1 MSLSTSFLNLSIK
14 EQICITIIVLTF
26 FCILVILIVCC
37 TLIYEILSKDFQ
49 TKKAYFYKKYQQY
62 LESAFYYQSFH
73 AMQYEEILHRIQKQ
87 IWKIQQSIDVYLK
100 LMPLQDDTEYVK
112 YFENR
117 SKIDFN
123 ALDRIE
129 SKENPFFYVTS
140 LSKLPEDQVF
150 VLKFSWKHYQTFCNS
165 LFTNNIFDSF
175 TIPGYGVPI
184 MDKPLFFNQHY
195 KTIFTFNQTKINAE
209 LDLYENN
216 IPLFDLKLQY
226 IISRFV
232 DTTKTA
238 LKYIGNKL
246 GIFQQIFPKFF
257 QELSVRSN
265 KIFYDDEVIDYFS
278 RRFVG
283 YLSNIEYGA
292 DTFSLVS
299 SNESEFYYYTEMKTI
314 PNLLFFLNQDF
325 SYSLN
330 IDFIPFYYPN
340 MTLLNH
346 DLCAL
351 FKSKQSFL
359 KGSEFNFNDVY
370 SGIHPRE
377 SGIENCFIDNELINS
392 QEEIKDV
399 FDIYF
404 DNFTENMNLI
414 YQGIFELI
422 PDHSEF
428 PFYFM
433 KYSYPNYNTLK
444 EFQSEYILSTQV
456 NFYAFASF
464 QKAQK
469 YVDHIYQ
476 VNLNI
481 FFFIILII
489 VYSWLIC
496 LFINI
501 AIFYK
506 VIDDWIEPITK
517 LQEAVESSSM
527 KDESIFEYKYDDIIN
542 ELFLTCKEL
551 LSGQI
556 NHNNDNGI
564 NNFNILGKD
573 NDKKI
578 DKNIYK
584 KNLIINNE
592 IMEEL
597 IGIQQSEMD
606 FSNNVKLNEPN
617 NIDSKHY
624 FNKEK
629 GVNNMRQSN
638 INLIAHKDSNKKNIK
653 DIKDKKN
660 IKAEK
665 NKENES
671 YIKLFKISDYL
682 DYYRSK
688 LDSNN
693 IIFFND
699 GFDDAN
705 KSQLISKNNN
715 NKSEN
720 SSLSNNAKN
729 RTDEANEN
737 NYINMMDENNIT
749 YLWYMEAK
757 KRNRC
762 FNYKISNDCKELF
775 TEYYDNNDKSIPPFD
790 VRKSNIFTQKEKS
803 TGM

>member
-14 EQICITIIVLTF
+14 EQICITIIALTL

-49 TKKAYFYKKYQQY
+49 IKKAYFYKKYKQY
-62 LESAFYYQSFH
+62 LESCFYFQSFH
-73 AMQYEEILHRIQKQ
+73 IMQYEEILHRIQKQ
-87 IWKIQQSIDVYLK
+87 IWKIQQSIDIFLN
-100 LMPLQDDTEYVK
+100 LMPLQNDAENLK
-112 YFENR
+112 FIENR
-117 SKIDFN
+117 NQLDFN
-123 ALDRIE
+123 QLDRME
-129 SKENPFFYVTS
+129 TKENPYFYITS
-140 LSKLPEDQVF
+140 FSNLTEDQNF
-150 VLKFSWKHYQTFCNS
+150 VKKFAYKHYQTFCNS

-175 TIPGYGVPI
+175 RIPGYGVPI

-195 KTIFTFNQTKINAE
+195 KTIFTFNNSKMNAE
-209 LDLYENN
+209 LDLYEHN
-216 IPLFDLKLQY
+216 IQLFDYKLQY

-232 DTTKTA
+232 SNAKDI

-246 GIFQQIFPKFF
+246 DLFQQIFPKFF
-257 QELSVRSN
+257 KELSVRPN
-265 KIFYDDEVIDYFS
+265 KVFYDEEYIDYFS
-278 RRFVG
+278 KRFVG

-292 DTFSLVS
+292 DSFSLVS
-299 SNESEFYYYTEMKTI
+299 SNESEFYYYTEMRTI
-314 PNLLFFLNQDF
+314 PNLLFFLNQNF
-325 SYSLN
+325 AYSLD

-340 MTLLNH
+340 MTLLNQ

-359 KGSEFNFNDVY
+359 KGSEFNFKDVY
-370 SGIHPRE
+370 FGIHQRE
-377 SGIENCFIDNELINS
+377 DGIENCFIDNELINS
-392 QEEIKDV
+392 QEEIKDI
-399 FDIYF
+399 FNIYF
-404 DNFTENMNLI
+404 DNFTESTNLI
-414 YQGIFELI
+414 FQGIFESI

-428 PFYFM
+428 PFYFI
-433 KYSYPNYNTLK
+433 KYSYPNYNTLR
-444 EFQSEYILSTQV
+444 EFQSEYILSNQI

-464 QKAQK
+464 KKAQK

-506 VIDDWIEPITK
+506 VIEDWITPINK
-517 LQEAVESSSM
+517 LQEAVESSSI

-617 NIDSKHY
+617 SIDTKHY

-629 GVNNMRQSN
+629 NVNNLRQSN
-638 INLIAHKDSNKKNIK
+638 MNLISRIDSNKKSQKEIK
-653 DIKDKKN
+653 DKDKKN
-660 IKAEK
+660 IKIEK

-671 YIKLFKISDYL
+671 YIKLFKISEYL

-693 IIFFND
+693 IIYFND
-699 GFDDAN
+699 GFDDT
-705 KSQLISKNNN
+705 KTSQLISKNNN
-715 NKSEN
+715 DKSEN
-720 SSLSNNAKN
+720 STIEKNTKN
-729 RTDEANEN
+729 RNDETNEN

-757 KRNRC
+757 KRNRS
-762 FNYKISNDCKELF
+762 FDYKISNDCKELF
-775 TEYYDNNDKSIPPFD
+775 TEYYENNNSKSIPLFEI
-790 VRKSNIFTQKEKS
+790 RKSNIFTQK
-803 TGM
+803 

>member
-14 EQICITIIVLTF
+14 EQICITIIALTL

-49 TKKAYFYKKYQQY
+49 IKKAYFYKKYKQY
-62 LESAFYYQSFH
+62 LESCFYFQSFH
-73 AMQYEEILHRIQKQ
+73 IMQYEEILHRIQKQ
-87 IWKIQQSIDVYLK
+87 IWKIQQSIDIFLN
-100 LMPLQDDTEYVK
+100 LMPLQNDAENIK
-112 YFENR
+112 YIENR
-117 SKIDFN
+117 NQLDFN
-123 ALDRIE
+123 QLDRME
-129 SKENPFFYVTS
+129 TKENPYFYIAT
-140 LSKLPEDQVF
+140 LSNLTEDLNF
-150 VLKFSWKHYQTFCNS
+150 VKKFAHKHYQTFCNS

-175 TIPGYGVPI
+175 RIPGYGVPI

-195 KTIFTFNQTKINAE
+195 KTIFTFNNSKMNAE
-209 LDLYENN
+209 LDLYEHN
-216 IPLFDLKLQY
+216 IQLFDYKLQY
-226 IISRFV
+226 IISRFISNA
-232 DTTKTA
+232 KNI

-246 GIFQQIFPKFF
+246 DLFQQIFPKFF
-257 QELSVRSN
+257 KELSVRPN
-265 KIFYDDEVIDYFS
+265 KVFYDEEYIDYFS
-278 RRFVG
+278 KRFVG

-292 DTFSLVS
+292 DAFSLVS
-299 SNESEFYYYTEMKTI
+299 SNESEFYYYTEMRTI
-314 PNLLFFLNQDF
+314 PNLLFFLNQNF
-325 SYSLN
+325 AYSLD

-340 MTLLNH
+340 MTLLNQ

-359 KGSEFNFNDVY
+359 KGSEFNYKDVY
-370 SGIHPRE
+370 FGIHQRE
-377 SGIENCFIDNELINS
+377 DGIENCFIDNELINS
-392 QEEIKDV
+392 QEEIKDI
-399 FDIYF
+399 FNIYF
-404 DNFTENMNLI
+404 DNFTESTNLI
-414 YQGIFELI
+414 FQGIFESI

-428 PFYFM
+428 PFYFI
-433 KYSYPNYNTLK
+433 KYSYPNYNTLR
-444 EFQSEYILSTQV
+444 EFQSEYILSNQI

-464 QKAQK
+464 KKAQK

-506 VIDDWIEPITK
+506 VIEDWITPINK
-517 LQEAVESSSM
+517 LQEAVESSSI

-617 NIDSKHY
+617 SIDTKHY

-629 GVNNMRQSN
+629 NVNNLRQSN
-638 INLIAHKDSNKKNIK
+638 MNLISRIDSNKKSQKEIK
-653 DIKDKKN
+653 DKDKKN
-660 IKAEK
+660 IKVEK

-671 YIKLFKISDYL
+671 YIKLFKISEYL

-693 IIFFND
+693 IIYFND
-699 GFDDAN
+699 GFDDT
-705 KSQLISKNNN
+705 KTSQLISKNNN
-715 NKSEN
+715 DKSEN
-720 SSLSNNAKN
+720 STIEKNTKN
-729 RTDEANEN
+729 RNDETNEN

-757 KRNRC
+757 KRNRS
-762 FNYKISNDCKELF
+762 FDYKISSDCKELF
-775 TEYYDNNDKSIPPFD
+775 TEYYDNNNKNIPLFEI
-790 VRKSNIFTQKEKS
+790 RKSNIFTQK
-803 TGM
+803 

>member
-14 EQICITIIVLTF
+14 EQICITIIALTL

-37 TLIYEILSKDFQ
+37 TLIYEILNKDFQ
-49 TKKAYFYKKYQQY
+49 IKKAYFYKKYKQY
-62 LESAFYYQSFH
+62 LESCFYFQSFH
-73 AMQYEEILHRIQKQ
+73 IMQYEEILHRIQKQ
-87 IWKIQQSIDVYLK
+87 IWKIQQSIDIFLN
-100 LMPLQDDTEYVK
+100 LMPLQNDAENLK
-112 YFENR
+112 FIENR
-117 SKIDFN
+117 NQLDFN
-123 ALDRIE
+123 QLDRME
-129 SKENPFFYVTS
+129 TKENPYFYITS
-140 LSKLPEDQVF
+140 LSNLTEDQNF
-150 VLKFSWKHYQTFCNS
+150 VKKFAYKHYQTFCNS

-175 TIPGYGVPI
+175 RIPGYGVPI

-195 KTIFTFNQTKINAE
+195 KTIFTFNNSKMNAE
-209 LDLYENN
+209 LDLYEHN
-216 IPLFDLKLQY
+216 IQLFDYKLQY

-232 DTTKTA
+232 SNAKDI

-246 GIFQQIFPKFF
+246 DIFQQIFPKFF
-257 QELSVRSN
+257 KELSVRPN
-265 KIFYDDEVIDYFS
+265 KVFYDEEYIDYFS
-278 RRFVG
+278 KRFVG

-292 DTFSLVS
+292 DAFSLVS
-299 SNESEFYYYTEMKTI
+299 SNESEFYYYTEMRTI
-314 PNLLFFLNQDF
+314 PNLLFFLNQNF
-325 SYSLN
+325 AYSLD

-340 MTLLNH
+340 MTLLNQ

-359 KGSEFNFNDVY
+359 KGSEFNFKDVY
-370 SGIHPRE
+370 FGIHQRE
-377 SGIENCFIDNELINS
+377 DGIENCFIDNELINS
-392 QEEIKDV
+392 QEEIKDI
-399 FDIYF
+399 FNIYF
-404 DNFTENMNLI
+404 DNFTESTNLI
-414 YQGIFELI
+414 FQGIFESI

-428 PFYFM
+428 PFYFI
-433 KYSYPNYNTLK
+433 KYSYPNYNTLR
-444 EFQSEYILSTQV
+444 EFQSEYILSNQI

-464 QKAQK
+464 KKAQK

-506 VIDDWIEPITK
+506 VIEDWITPINK
-517 LQEAVESSSM
+517 LQEAVESSSI

-617 NIDSKHY
+617 SIDTKHY

-629 GVNNMRQSN
+629 NVNNLRQSN
-638 INLIAHKDSNKKNIK
+638 MNLISRIDSNKKSQKEIK
-653 DIKDKKN
+653 DKDKKN
-660 IKAEK
+660 IKIEK

-671 YIKLFKISDYL
+671 YIKLFKISEYL

-693 IIFFND
+693 IIYFND
-699 GFDDAN
+699 GFDDT
-705 KSQLISKNNN
+705 KTSQLISKNNN
-715 NKSEN
+715 DKSEN
-720 SSLSNNAKN
+720 STIEKNTKN
-729 RTDEANEN
+729 RNDETNEN

-757 KRNRC
+757 KRNRS
-762 FNYKISNDCKELF
+762 FDYKISNDCKELF
-775 TEYYDNNDKSIPPFD
+775 TEYYENNNSKSIPLFEI
-790 VRKSNIFTQKEKS
+790 RKSNIFTQK
-803 TGM
+803 

>member
-14 EQICITIIVLTF
+14 EQICITIIALTL

-49 TKKAYFYKKYQQY
+49 IKKAYFYKKYKQY
-62 LESAFYYQSFH
+62 LESCFYFQSFH
-73 AMQYEEILHRIQKQ
+73 IMQYEEILHRIQKQ
-87 IWKIQQSIDVYLK
+87 MWKIQQSIDIFLN
-100 LMPLQDDTEYVK
+100 LMPLQNDAENIK
-112 YFENR
+112 YIENR
-117 SKIDFN
+117 NQLDFN
-123 ALDRIE
+123 QLDRME
-129 SKENPFFYVTS
+129 TKENPYFYVTS
-140 LSKLPEDQVF
+140 LSNLTEDQNF
-150 VLKFSWKHYQTFCNS
+150 VKKFAYKHYQTFCNS

-175 TIPGYGVPI
+175 RIPGYGVPI

-195 KTIFTFNQTKINAE
+195 KTIFTFNNSKMNAE
-209 LDLYENN
+209 LDLYGHN
-216 IPLFDLKLQY
+216 IQLFDNKLQY

-232 DTTKTA
+232 SNVKDI
-238 LKYIGNKL
+238 LKYIANKL
-246 GIFQQIFPKFF
+246 DLFQQIFPKFF
-257 QELSVRSN
+257 KELSVRPN
-265 KIFYDDEVIDYFS
+265 KVFYDEEYIDYFS
-278 RRFVG
+278 KRFVG

-292 DTFSLVS
+292 DSFSLVS
-299 SNESEFYYYTEMKTI
+299 SNESEFYYYTEMRTI
-314 PNLLFFLNQDF
+314 PNLLFFLNQNF
-325 SYSLN
+325 AYSLD

-340 MTLLNH
+340 MTLLNQ

-359 KGSEFNFNDVY
+359 KGSEFNFKDVY
-370 SGIHPRE
+370 FGIHQRE
-377 SGIENCFIDNELINS
+377 DGIENCFIDNELINS
-392 QEEIKDV
+392 QEEIKDI
-399 FDIYF
+399 FNIYF
-404 DNFTENMNLI
+404 DNFTESTNLI
-414 YQGIFELI
+414 FQGIFESI

-428 PFYFM
+428 PFYFI
-433 KYSYPNYNTLK
+433 KYSYPNYNTLR
-444 EFQSEYILSTQV
+444 EFQSEYILSNQI

-464 QKAQK
+464 KKAQK

-506 VIDDWIEPITK
+506 VIEEWIAPINK
-517 LQEAVESSSM
+517 LQEAVESSSI

-597 IGIQQSEMD
+597 IGIQQSDMD

-617 NIDSKHY
+617 SIDTKHY

-629 GVNNMRQSN
+629 NVNNLRQSN
-638 INLIAHKDSNKKNIK
+638 MNLISRIDSNKKSQKEIK
-653 DIKDKKN
+653 DKDKKN
-660 IKAEK
+660 IKVEK

-671 YIKLFKISDYL
+671 YIKLFKISEYL

-693 IIFFND
+693 IIYFND
-699 GFDDAN
+699 GFDDT
-705 KSQLISKNNN
+705 KTSQLISKNNN
-715 NKSEN
+715 DKSEN
-720 SSLSNNAKN
+720 STIEKNTKN
-729 RTDEANEN
+729 RNDETNEN

-757 KRNRC
+757 KRNRS
-762 FNYKISNDCKELF
+762 FDYKISNDCKELF
-775 TEYYDNNDKSIPPFD
+775 TEYYENNNSKSIPLFEI
-790 VRKSNIFTQKEKS
+790 RKSNIFTQK
-803 TGM
+803 

>member
-14 EQICITIIVLTF
+14 EQICITIIALTL

-49 TKKAYFYKKYQQY
+49 IKKAYFYKKYKQY
-62 LESAFYYQSFH
+62 LESCFYFQSFH
-73 AMQYEEILHRIQKQ
+73 IMQYEEILHRIQKQ
-87 IWKIQQSIDVYLK
+87 IWKIQQSIDIFLN
-100 LMPLQDDTEYVK
+100 LMPLQNDAENIK
-112 YFENR
+112 YIENR
-117 SKIDFN
+117 NQLDFN
-123 ALDRIE
+123 QLDRME
-129 SKENPFFYVTS
+129 TKENPYFYIAT
-140 LSKLPEDQVF
+140 LSNLTEDLNF
-150 VLKFSWKHYQTFCNS
+150 VKKFAHKHYQTFCNS

-195 KTIFTFNQTKINAE
+195 KTIFTFNNSKMNAE
-209 LDLYENN
+209 LDLYEHN
-216 IPLFDLKLQY
+216 IQLFDYKLQY
-226 IISRFV
+226 IISRFISNA
-232 DTTKTA
+232 KNI

-246 GIFQQIFPKFF
+246 DLFQQIFPKFF
-257 QELSVRSN
+257 KELSVRPN
-265 KIFYDDEVIDYFS
+265 KVFYDEEYIDYFS
-278 RRFVG
+278 KRFVG

-292 DTFSLVS
+292 DAFSLVS
-299 SNESEFYYYTEMKTI
+299 SNESEFYYYTEMRTI
-314 PNLLFFLNQDF
+314 PNLLFFLNQNF
-325 SYSLN
+325 AYSLD

-340 MTLLNH
+340 MTLLNQ

-359 KGSEFNFNDVY
+359 KGSEFNYKDVY
-370 SGIHPRE
+370 FGIHQRE
-377 SGIENCFIDNELINS
+377 DGIENCFIDNELINS
-392 QEEIKDV
+392 QEEIKDI
-399 FDIYF
+399 FNIYF
-404 DNFTENMNLI
+404 DNFTESTNLI
-414 YQGIFELI
+414 FQGIFESI

-428 PFYFM
+428 PFYFI
-433 KYSYPNYNTLK
+433 KYSYPNYNTLR
-444 EFQSEYILSTQV
+444 EFQSEYILSNQI

-464 QKAQK
+464 KKAQK

-506 VIDDWIEPITK
+506 VIEDWITPINK
-517 LQEAVESSSM
+517 LQEAVESSSI

-617 NIDSKHY
+617 SIDTKHY

-629 GVNNMRQSN
+629 NVNNLRQSN
-638 INLIAHKDSNKKNIK
+638 MNLISRIDSNKKSQKEIK
-653 DIKDKKN
+653 DKDKKN
-660 IKAEK
+660 IKVEK

-671 YIKLFKISDYL
+671 YIKLFKISEYL

-693 IIFFND
+693 IIYFND
-699 GFDDAN
+699 GFDDT
-705 KSQLISKNNN
+705 KTSQLISKNNN
-715 NKSEN
+715 DKSEN
-720 SSLSNNAKN
+720 STIEKNTKN
-729 RTDEANEN
+729 RNDETNEN

-757 KRNRC
+757 KRNRS
-762 FNYKISNDCKELF
+762 FDYKISSDCKELF
-775 TEYYDNNDKSIPPFD
+775 TEYYDNNNKNIPLFEI
-790 VRKSNIFTQKEKS
+790 RKSNIFTQK
-803 TGM
+803 

>member
-14 EQICITIIVLTF
+14 EQICITIIALTL
-26 FCILVILIVCC
+26 FCILVILIVYC

-49 TKKAYFYKKYQQY
+49 IKKAYFYKKYKQY
-62 LESAFYYQSFH
+62 LESCFYFQSFH
-73 AMQYEEILHRIQKQ
+73 IMQYEEILHRIQKQ
-87 IWKIQQSIDVYLK
+87 MWKIQQSIDIFLN
-100 LMPLQDDTEYVK
+100 LMPLQNDAENIK
-112 YFENR
+112 YIENR
-117 SKIDFN
+117 NQLDFN
-123 ALDRIE
+123 QLDRME
-129 SKENPFFYVTS
+129 TKENPYFYVTS
-140 LSKLPEDQVF
+140 LSNLTEDQNF
-150 VLKFSWKHYQTFCNS
+150 VKKFAYKHYQTFCNS

-175 TIPGYGVPI
+175 RIPGYGVPI

-195 KTIFTFNQTKINAE
+195 KTIFTFNNSKMNAE
-209 LDLYENN
+209 LDLYGHN
-216 IPLFDLKLQY
+216 IQLFDNKLQY

-232 DTTKTA
+232 SNVKDI
-238 LKYIGNKL
+238 LKYIANKL
-246 GIFQQIFPKFF
+246 DLFQQIFPKFF
-257 QELSVRSN
+257 KELSVRPN
-265 KIFYDDEVIDYFS
+265 KVFYDEEYIDYFS
-278 RRFVG
+278 KRFVG

-292 DTFSLVS
+292 DSFSLVS
-299 SNESEFYYYTEMKTI
+299 SNESEFYYYTEMRTI
-314 PNLLFFLNQDF
+314 PNLLFFLNQNF
-325 SYSLN
+325 AYSLD

-340 MTLLNH
+340 MTLLNQ

-359 KGSEFNFNDVY
+359 KGSEFNFKDVY
-370 SGIHPRE
+370 FGIHQRE
-377 SGIENCFIDNELINS
+377 DGIENCFIDNELINS
-392 QEEIKDV
+392 QEEIKDI
-399 FDIYF
+399 FNIYF
-404 DNFTENMNLI
+404 DNFTESTNLI
-414 YQGIFELI
+414 FQGIFESI

-428 PFYFM
+428 PFYFI
-433 KYSYPNYNTLK
+433 KYSYPNYNTLR
-444 EFQSEYILSTQV
+444 EFQSEYILSNQI

-464 QKAQK
+464 KKAQK

-506 VIDDWIEPITK
+506 VIEEWIAPINK
-517 LQEAVESSSM
+517 LQEAVESSSI

-551 LSGQI
+551 LNGQI

-617 NIDSKHY
+617 SIDTKHY

-629 GVNNMRQSN
+629 NVNNLRQSN
-638 INLIAHKDSNKKNIK
+638 MNLISRIDSNKKSQKEIK
-653 DIKDKKN
+653 DKDKKN
-660 IKAEK
+660 IKVEK

-671 YIKLFKISDYL
+671 YIKLFKISEYL

-693 IIFFND
+693 IIYFND
-699 GFDDAN
+699 GFDDT
-705 KSQLISKNNN
+705 KTSQLISKNNN
-715 NKSEN
+715 DKSEN
-720 SSLSNNAKN
+720 STIEKNTKN
-729 RTDEANEN
+729 RNDETNEN

-757 KRNRC
+757 KRNRS
-762 FNYKISNDCKELF
+762 FDYKISNDCKELF
-775 TEYYDNNDKSIPPFD
+775 TEYYENNNSKSIPLFEI
-790 VRKSNIFTQKEKS
+790 RKSNIFTQK
-803 TGM
+803 